1 MSDIEKTI
9 TNDAAPRP
17 DVAAADEALLAS
29 LGYKQEFR
37 REFTGLEVRICVAC
51 SLSLFFT
58 ALHCFTADIWHC
70 IQYHRSPAVYRV
82 STIVDIF
89 ITAAKMLRYSSVLFY
104 SMPNGGPAAMVWGV
118 RISPHARF

>member
-1 MSDIEKTI
+1 MSDIEKTR
-9 TNDAAPRP
+9 TNAAGPRP

-58 ALHCFTADIWHC
+58 NLHYFTVDIWHC
-70 IQYHRSPAVYRV
+70 IQHHWPAPVNRVCTRRLDAQRRARS
-82 STIVDIF
+82 
-89 ITAAKMLRYSSVLFY
+89 
-104 SMPNGGPAAMVWGV
+104 NGLGL
-118 RISPHARF
+118 ARR